1 MFTITTIY
9 NMKCLIF
16 GVPKEHRIGSSE
28 SLCSHLRLCALLP
41 RDSTTY
47 IHVVAVIEW
56 LSSGC

>member
-1 MFTITTIY
+1 
-9 NMKCLIF
+9 MKCLIF

-47 IHVVAVIEW
+47 IHVVAVIE
-56 LSSGC
+56 